1 MPIALGLC
9 RGLIITIALAFAIL
23 PAASVQAQETAAEL
37 PSPLTPDAINSL
49 VSRLSDQEVRSLLLE
64 ELGSRAAAQ
73 GEVQAKPKQTM
84 VDSLTQTLSLA
95 LVNIVKSAAD
105 SPHHART
112 VVDALSQYFTALG
125 TQGLLRLV
133 LAMALAL
140 AVGFAVDR
148 AYTHKVR
155 GKIALPMPQVIDST
169 SDLLASVRTHFTKL
183 LREAGGAILA
193 FVAAIA
199 ILTLLLP
206 ERETRVAVTA
216 AAWLV
221 FFPRLAW
228 IVLRFLLSP
237 RVPEDR
243 ILVTDDWTARV
254 LFRNLIGLSIVMG
267 VFEILSRINSE
278 ISANMDAQEVGFW
291 INALIFIWLI
301 AVFIACRKG
310 LRSIVQGRNEKVTKI
325 EEWVVYAYPAYGVF
339 VIGLTWFVGEIAET
353 IGKGDVVR
361 EGGHFLGLFILLIAP
376 LCDTLIRILVRLFVP
391 PMTGSGA
398 LASAAFEEAW
408 RSYIRIA
415 RVVVFSGIVL
425 LLSQIWKVSLFG
437 NHSGNAPVALS
448 GLFAEALLIV
458 LVGYVA
464 LEIAN
469 LVINRKLASINATEL
484 ADETHEMDEGPMGGA
499 PPTRLGTILPPI
511 GFAVRVT
518 IITLTALTALGHLGV
533 NVTALLAGAGVIGLA
548 VGFGAQKLVSDVI
561 SGMFF
566 LVDDAFR
573 LNEYI
578 SAGSVE
584 GTVERIALRSML
596 LRRSDGAIHCI
607 PYSEMA
613 AVTNFGRD
621 WGTMKQVFTVPFDT
635 DIEKVRKIF
644 RRIGEELAANPE
656 FKDAFIQPFKYKGV
670 SDVNDVGIVVRGK
683 FMFKPGLAKQFMIR
697 REIYKRVQAEFAAA
711 GIEFARREVRVSVE
725 QHGTDLTEDDAKSVA
740 LGAASSAA
748 VQDAITAAQAKLA
761 P

>member
-1 MPIALGLC
+1 MPLALGLC
-9 RGLIITIALAFAIL
+9 RGLIVSIALAFAII
-23 PAASVQAQETAAEL
+23 PVTSVKAQETATEL

-73 GEVQAKPKQTM
+73 GAVQAKPKQNM

-95 LVNIVKSAAD
+95 MVNVVRSASD
-105 SPHHART
+105 SPGHARAAG
-112 VVDALSQYFTALG
+112 DALNKYFQALG
-125 TQGLLRLV
+125 AKGLLWLV
-133 LAMALAL
+133 LVTAFALAI
-140 AVGFAVDR
+140 GFAVDR
-148 AYTHKVR
+148 AYTHKIR
-155 GKIALPMPQVIDST
+155 GKVAPPMPQVLDST
-169 SDLLASVRTHFTKL
+169 SSLLASVRSHFAKL
-183 LREAGGAILA
+183 LRDAGGAVLA
-193 FVAAIA
+193 VVAAIA

-216 AAWLV
+216 VSWLV

-237 RVPEDR
+237 QVPEDR
-243 ILVTDDWTARV
+243 LLVTDDWTARV
-254 LFRNLIGLSIVMG
+254 LFRNFIGLSIVMG
-267 VFEILSRINSE
+267 VFETVSRINSE
-278 ISANMDAQEVGFW
+278 INANMDAQQVGFW

-301 AVFIACRKG
+301 AVFVICRKG
-310 LRSIVQGRNEKVTKI
+310 LRSIVRGRNERVTKI
-325 EEWVVYAYPAYGVF
+325 EEWVVYAYPAYGVII
-339 VIGLTWFVGEIAET
+339 IGLTWLVGEIAET
-353 IGKGDVVR
+353 IGKGEVVR
-361 EGGHFLGLFILLIAP
+361 QGGHFLGLIILLIAP
-376 LCDTLIRILVRLFVP
+376 LCDTLIRILVRLFLP
-391 PMTGSGA
+391 PMSGSGP

-415 RVVVFSGIVL
+415 RVVVFSGIVM
-425 LLSQIWKVSLFG
+425 LLSAIWNVSLFDK
-437 NHSGNAPVALS
+437 HAGNAPVALS

-469 LVINRKLASINATEL
+469 LIINRKLATINATEL

-511 GFAVRVT
+511 AFAVRVT

-548 VGFGAQKLVSDVI
+548 LGFGAQKLVSDVI

-656 FKDAFIQPFKYKGV
+656 YKDAFIQPFKYKGV

-683 FMFKPGLAKQFMIR
+683 FMFRPGLAKQFMIR

-711 GIEFARREVRVSVE
+711 GIQFARREVRVSVE
-725 QHGTDLTEDDAKSVA
+725 QRGADLAEDDAKSIAV
-740 LGAASSAA
+740 GAASSAA

>member
-1 MPIALGLC
+1 MPLTRGLC
-9 RGLIITIALAFAIL
+9 RGLIVSIALAFAIL
-23 PAASVQAQETAAEL
+23 PAASVQAQETATEL

-73 GEVQAKPKQTM
+73 AEEPAKPKQKM
-84 VDSLTQTLSLA
+84 IDSLTQTLSLA

-105 SPHHART
+105 SPGHAGAA
-112 VVDALSQYFTALG
+112 VDALSQYFAALG
-125 TQGLLRLV
+125 TQGFLWLILV
-133 LAMALAL
+133 MVLAL
-140 AVGFAVDR
+140 AIGFAVDR

-155 GKIALPMPQVIDST
+155 GTSAPPMPNSIDST
-169 SDLLASVRTHFTKL
+169 SALLASIRSHFAKL
-183 LREAGGAILA
+183 LRDAGGAILA
-193 FVAAIA
+193 VLAAIA
-199 ILTLLLP
+199 VLTLLLP

-216 AAWLV
+216 ISWLV

-237 RVPEDR
+237 HAPEDR
-243 ILVTDDWTARV
+243 LLVTDDWTARV
-254 LFRNLIGLSIVMG
+254 LFRNFIGLSIVMG
-267 VFEILSRINSE
+267 VFETLSRINSE
-278 ISANMDAQEVGFW
+278 INANMDAQQVGFW
-291 INALIFIWLI
+291 INVLIFLWLI
-301 AVFIACRKG
+301 VVFVICRKG
-310 LRSIVQGRNEKVTKI
+310 LRSIVRGRNEKVTKI
-325 EEWVVYAYPAYGVF
+325 EEWVVYAYPAYGVI
-339 VIGLTWFVGEIAET
+339 VIGLTWLVGEIAET
-353 IGKGDVVR
+353 IGKGEVVR
-361 EGGHFLGLFILLIAP
+361 QGAHFLGLVILLIAP

-391 PMTGSGA
+391 PMSGSGP

-415 RVVVFSGIVL
+415 RVVVFSGIVML
-425 LLSQIWKVSLFG
+425 LAGIWDVSLFG
-437 NHSGNAPVALS
+437 RHVGNAPVALS

-464 LEIAN
+464 LEVAN
-469 LVINRKLASINATEL
+469 LLINRKLASINATEL

-511 GFAVRVT
+511 GFAVRVA
-518 IITLTALTALGHLGV
+518 IIMLTVLTALGHLGV

-548 VGFGAQKLVSDVI
+548 LGFGAQKLVADVI

-566 LVDDAFR
+566 LIDDAFR

-644 RRIGEELAANPE
+644 RRIGEELAVNPE
-656 FKDAFIQPFKYKGV
+656 FADAFIQPFKYKGV

-683 FMFKPGLAKQFMIR
+683 FMFRPGLAKQFMIR

-711 GIEFARREVRVSVE
+711 GIQFARREVRVSVE
-725 QHGTDLTEDDAKSVA
+725 QRGADAGEDDATSAAV
-740 LGAASSAA
+740 GAASSAV